1 VETLAQYVTRIMK
14 GRGLNPRDVEARSGK
29 TIADAYVTK
38 IMKGTATNP
47 SILKL
52 KSLAVG
58 LGVDE
63 DEVFKVARRLPIK
76 AKATVGEPWPAPVL
90 IKAMDRIVSSPEI
103 TKAVKHLLTLAP
115 EKLKRLLK
123 IIEREVG
130 R

>member
-14 GRGLNPRDVEARSGK
+14 GKGLTPRDVEARSGK

-38 IMKGTATNP
+38 IMKATATNP
-47 SILKL
+47 SVGKL

-63 DEVFKVARRLPIK
+63 DEVFKVARELPIK
-76 AKATVGEPWPAPVL
+76 ARALVGEPWPAPVL
-90 IKAMDRIVSSPEI
+90 IKAMDRVVSSPEI
-103 TKAVKHLLTLAP
+103 TKAVKLLLALTP

-123 IIEREVG
+123 IIEREG
-130 R
+130 K